1 MRAQSA
7 EFLRLADLAHA
18 RWLHG
23 SRRSIDDSEARASAP
38 GRGGTR
44 RIAFRRG
51 QWIIPVVRGPDV
63 AGRVD
68 RHVGEHLDAAALENV
83 DNIAGLGASRVPL
96 RVYAG
101 QQNDATTARRKV
113 ADPYVV
119 IAVNVQAP
127 RYIDRAAAGVA
138 LRRGLGAVG
147 TDHIDHAG
155 GFRVLQHGSAEDLE
169 LLHDGRTVGN
179 LRYWEVQG
187 HVARHPNIVLRVER
201 KGADAD
207 PGSE

>member
-113 ADPYVV
+113 ADPYIV

-127 RYIDRAAAGVA
+127 RYIDRPAAGVA
-138 LRRGLGAVG
+138 LRRRLGAVG
-147 TDHIDHAG
+147 RSEEHTSE
-155 GFRVLQHGSAEDLE
+155 LQSRGHLVCRLLLE
-169 LLHDGRTVGN
+169 
-179 LRYWEVQG
+179 
-187 HVARHPNIVLRVER
+187 
-201 KGADAD
+201 KK
-207 PGSE
+207 